1 MGRAAAGPAEVLLPP
16 PFRRTVRRSRRD
28 ERDRGRSEA
37 VGGGRKRSG
46 RRRAGRHGVQGGR
59 PLFRPARSLPQCS
72 PADADGFSP
81 GGAVSGRIPP
91 VCSQPGRK
99 QESPVVPSE
108 GMRCGRGVD
117 FAVFRQIPAP
127 GKETLRGRGKQRGGK
142 ALNEGRIRPEGRGP
156 VIKEHDEKERRSALS
171 ARQTGGFSC
180 PVRKERG
187 GNRRAARLGQQGR
200 RPHHRHPLLVCGAV
214 QTAGRRRP
222 YIGPL
227 KASILIA
234 SGECPCVLSY

>member
-37 VGGGRKRSG
+37 VGAKKSGTARRSG
-46 RRRAGRHGVQGGR
+46 RQT
-59 PLFRPARSLPQCS
+59 SLPS
-72 PADADGFSP
+72 GAEPA
-81 GGAVSGRIPP
+81 AVFSGRRGRLFPGRSRLRTHSP

-117 FAVFRQIPAP
+117 FAVFQQIPAP

-222 YIGPL
+222 YIGSL